1 MEDNVSEMPDL
12 KTKKKKKTVESGII
26 YLSRIPTLMNVSI
39 IRRYFENFGELGR
52 VFLQPDGLYNIF
64 TVNLVGGVREK

>member
-1 MEDNVSEMPDL
+1 MTEVRAIEI
-12 KTKKKKKTVESGII
+12 KKKKKPVQSGII

-52 VFLQPDGLYNIF
+52 VFLQPDGL
-64 TVNLVGGVREK
+64 